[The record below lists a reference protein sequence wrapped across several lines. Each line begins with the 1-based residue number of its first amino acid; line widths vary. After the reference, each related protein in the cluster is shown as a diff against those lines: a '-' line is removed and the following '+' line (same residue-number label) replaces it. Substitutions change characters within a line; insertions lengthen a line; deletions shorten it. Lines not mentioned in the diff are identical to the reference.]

1 MVCVNTDNLLH
12 GARGFTRTPVLVVM
26 NPAETGGGVVVVVGG
41 CVEVGGCVVVVVE
54 GVVLGVDVGVVL
66 VGKIIPPPEVV
77 FFGCCG
83 PQ

>member
-1 MVCVNTDNLLH
+1 M
-12 GARGFTRTPVLVVM
+12 
-26 NPAETGGGVVVVVGG
+26 
-41 CVEVGGCVVVVVE
+41 VVVVE